1 MSHGRGVSS
10 HTIDFLIRK
19 AHGFVTEEFATPR
32 ERNET
37 IRRH

>member
-1 MSHGRGVSS
+1 MSHCRGVSS

-19 AHGFVTEEFATPR
+19 AQGFVTKEFATPR

-37 IRRH
+37 LGGL